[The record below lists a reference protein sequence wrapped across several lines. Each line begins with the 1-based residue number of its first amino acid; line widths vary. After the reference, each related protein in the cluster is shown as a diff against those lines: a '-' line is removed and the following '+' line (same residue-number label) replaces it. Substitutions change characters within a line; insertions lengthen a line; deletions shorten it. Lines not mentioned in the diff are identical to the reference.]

1 MLPSRLSMEE
11 RTTMDEDRTS
21 YPYGRFTI
29 TTLRDEGV
37 WWARAR
43 ITAKEAGGDR
53 PVVGGPWKS
62 RPGAQTA
69 AELFCT
75 SGKAG

>member
-1 MLPSRLSMEE
+1 MC
-11 RTTMDEDRTS
+11 
-21 YPYGRFTI
+21 YAYQRFTI
-29 TTLRDEGV
+29 TTFHDDGV
-37 WWARAR
+37 WWAKAR
-43 ITAKEAGGDR
+43 LAEKDAGGDR

-62 RPGAQTA
+62 RPSAQTA

>member
-1 MLPSRLSMEE
+1 
-11 RTTMDEDRTS
+11 MDEETMC
-21 YPYGRFTI
+21 YPYQHYTI
-29 TTLRDEGV
+29 TTFSDDGV

-43 ITAKEAGGDR
+43 VAANEAGGDR

-69 AELFCT
+69 AELFCN
-75 SGKAG
+75 SRKAG

>member
-1 MLPSRLSMEE
+1 
-11 RTTMDEDRTS
+11 MDEETMCTAYQR
-21 YPYGRFTI
+21 YTI
-29 TTLRDEGV
+29 TTFHDDGL

-43 ITAKEAGGDR
+43 LAAKEAGGDR
-53 PVVGGPWKS
+53 PVVGGPWQS

-69 AELFCT
+69 AERFCN